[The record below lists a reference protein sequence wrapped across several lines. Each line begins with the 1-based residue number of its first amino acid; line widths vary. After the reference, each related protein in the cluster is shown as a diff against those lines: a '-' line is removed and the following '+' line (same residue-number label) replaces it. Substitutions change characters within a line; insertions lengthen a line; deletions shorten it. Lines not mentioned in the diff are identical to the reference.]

1 MDLLKLMCGKLL
13 RGLRRREESEGRKS
27 GQVPPKHI
35 DKVCARQLDHQ
46 LAIIRKSRGTFGK
59 KILKFSFSIN
69 LPCSRLEPIILC
81 KFLFNVNHNNMQKE
95 SSLF

>member
-27 GQVPPKHI
+27 GQVSPKHI

-46 LAIIRKSRGTFGK
+46 LALIR
-59 KILKFSFSIN
+59 
-69 LPCSRLEPIILC
+69 
-81 KFLFNVNHNNMQKE
+81 
-95 SSLF
+95 